1 MKRVF
6 RISSVAVV
14 FLLLFVVF
22 GSGIAVGRSDGLS
35 SALAAPAW
43 LMPSSRASEED
54 DLDTFFQAWDL
65 VQERFVDRE
74 ALDRTELEYAA
85 IRGLLEA
92 LGDEGHT
99 RFLTPEE
106 LAQHRSDIAGSFS
119 GIGALLGE
127 DQGLPV
133 IVSPFDGSPAE
144 SAGLQAGDVIVAV
157 DGQDVTAWSLGDI
170 VDAVR
175 GPEGTQVVLTVRR
188 SGTDGTL
195 EVAIVRGEIAVPAV
209 TWTMVPG
216 TDVAL
221 VRLSRFS
228 ANASKE
234 MATAL
239 EGVKASGATA
249 LILDVRNNPGGLLEQ
264 AIEVTSHFLD
274 GGNVLQ
280 EEDAQGQRRA
290 FPVKRGRQATDLPLV
305 VLINE
310 GSASS
315 AEILAGAI
323 QDHRRG
329 TLVGS
334 TTFGTGTVLR
344 TFTLDDGSALMLGTS
359 QWLTAD
365 GRLIRKQG
373 IEPDIVLP
381 LPSEA
386 RQLLPET
393 IADMT
398 PSEIVDNGDVQVLRA
413 LRLLGAWP
421 ASDDGTRGDP

>member
-1 MKRVF
+1 MQRVF

-14 FLLLFVVF
+14 LLLLFVFF

-35 SALAAPAW
+35 SALGAPAW
-43 LMPSSRASEED
+43 LTSSSQAREEGE
-54 DLDTFFQAWDL
+54 LDTFFQAWDL
-65 VQERFVDRE
+65 VQGRFVDRE

-144 SAGLQAGDVIVAV
+144 LAGLQAGDVIVEV
-157 DGQDVTAWSLGDI
+157 DGQDVGAWSLGDI

-175 GPEGTQVVLTVRR
+175 GPEGTRVLLTVRR
-188 SGTDGTL
+188 SSTEANL

-228 ANASKE
+228 ANASQE

-239 EGVKASGATA
+239 AGAKASGATA

-264 AIEVTSHFLD
+264 AVEVTSHFLEE
-274 GGNVLQ
+274 GNVLQ
-280 EEDAQGQRRA
+280 EEDAEGRRQT
-290 FPVKRGRQATDLPLV
+290 FPVKGGGQATDLPLV

-359 QWLTAD
+359 QWLTAN

-373 IEPDIVLP
+373 IQPDVALP

-386 RQLLPET
+386 RQLLPGR
-393 IADMT
+393 IADMI
-398 PSEIVDNGDVQVLRA
+398 PSEIVDSGDVQVLRA
-413 LRLLGAWP
+413 LQLLGTWP
-421 ASDDGTRGDP
+421 VSDEGIHRGS